1 MARNVSDNRKV
12 FSPTACGRS
21 PSGPSPSVATRHLP
35 TQWGVTLAE
44 GAKRCDNY
52 PIERYT
58 PLDKKVLVIIPCY
71 NEEDNIVN
79 TVENLRAECPEVDFL
94 VVNDCSTDSSAELLR
109 KHHYPFLDLPVNLGI
124 GGGVQCGY
132 RYARAN
138 GYDVAVQMDGDGQHD
153 PAYLM
158 QVVQPVLD
166 GKLDMCIGSRFIK
179 CEGFQTS
186 FMRRV
191 GIRFL
196 SWLIHILCGQRILD
210 VTSGFRA
217 TGPQLTAYFAE
228 HYASDYPEPEA
239 ILAATLAGF
248 RVGEAPVVMKERQG
262 GVSSIR
268 SFKSAYYMIKV
279 SLSLI
284 IDRLSI
290 KKIHQ
295 PKSK

>member
-1 MARNVSDNRKV
+1 MFA
-12 FSPTACGRS
+12 PTHLFK
-21 PSGPSPSVATRHLP
+21 PSPFPKCYT
-35 TQWGVTLAE
+35 TQ
-44 GAKRCDNY
+44 
-52 PIERYT
+52 IERYT

-124 GGGVQCGY
+124 GGNVQCGY
-132 RYARAN
+132 LYAVRN

-158 QVVQPVLD
+158 EIVQPVLD
-166 GKLDMCIGSRFIK
+166 GECDMCIGSRFVK
-179 CEGFQTS
+179 KEGFQTS

-196 SWLIHILCGQRILD
+196 SGLIFLLSGHRVLD

-217 TGPQLTAYFAE
+217 TNARMTAYFAR
-228 HYASDYPEPEA
+228 HYAIDYPEPEA
-239 ILAATLAGF
+239 ALAAILAGF
-248 RVGEAPVVMKERQG
+248 KVAEAPVIMRERQG
-262 GVSSIR
+262 GVSSIH
-268 SFKSAYYMIKV
+268 SFKSVYYMIKV
-279 SLSLI
+279 SLALI

-290 KKIHQ
+290 R
-295 PKSK
+295 KSKGGRA

>member
-1 MARNVSDNRKV
+1 MNH
-12 FSPTACGRS
+12 P
-21 PSGPSPSVATRHLP
+21 
-35 TQWGVTLAE
+35 
-44 GAKRCDNY
+44 AK
-52 PIERYT
+52 I
-58 PLDKKVLVIIPCY
+58 LVIIPCY
-71 NEEDNIVN
+71 NEEANIVS
-79 TVENLRAECPEVDFL
+79 TVERLRATCPQVDFL
-94 VVNDCSTDSSAELLR
+94 IINDCSTDRSAELLAE
-109 KHHYPFLDLPVNLGI
+109 HSYPFLDLPVNLGI

-217 TGPQLTAYFAE
+217 TGPQLTAYFVE

>member
-1 MARNVSDNRKV
+1 MNH
-12 FSPTACGRS
+12 P
-21 PSGPSPSVATRHLP
+21 
-35 TQWGVTLAE
+35 
-44 GAKRCDNY
+44 AK
-52 PIERYT
+52 I
-58 PLDKKVLVIIPCY
+58 LVIIPCY
-71 NEEDNIVN
+71 NEEANIVS
-79 TVENLRAECPEVDFL
+79 TVERLRTTCPQVDFL
-94 VVNDCSTDSSAELLR
+94 IINDCSTDRSAELLAE
-109 KHHYPFLDLPVNLGI
+109 HGYPFLDLPVNLGI

-132 RYARAN
+132 RYARAH

-166 GKLDMCIGSRFIK
+166 GKLDMCI
-179 CEGFQTS
+179 
-186 FMRRV
+186 

>member
-1 MARNVSDNRKV
+1 M
-12 FSPTACGRS
+12 
-21 PSGPSPSVATRHLP
+21 ATRFWICLSN
-35 TQWGVTLAE
+35 LA
-44 GAKRCDNY
+44 
-52 PIERYT
+52 
-58 PLDKKVLVIIPCY
+58 
-71 NEEDNIVN
+71 
-79 TVENLRAECPEVDFL
+79 
-94 VVNDCSTDSSAELLR
+94 
-109 KHHYPFLDLPVNLGI
+109 
-124 GGGVQCGY
+124 GY

-217 TGPQLTAYFAE
+217 TGPQ
-228 HYASDYPEPEA
+228 
-239 ILAATLAGF
+239 
-248 RVGEAPVVMKERQG
+248 
-262 GVSSIR
+262 
-268 SFKSAYYMIKV
+268 SAYYMIKV

>member
-1 MARNVSDNRKV
+1 MFMPAV
-12 FSPTACGRS
+12 F
-21 PSGPSPSVATRHLP
+21 H
-35 TQWGVTLAE
+35 
-44 GAKRCDNY
+44 
-52 PIERYT
+52 
-58 PLDKKVLVIIPCY
+58 
-71 NEEDNIVN
+71 
-79 TVENLRAECPEVDFL
+79 ENLFDDLFDPFWNDGALERAMNREERETFGKRGA
-94 VVNDCSTDSSAELLR
+94 NMMKTDVKQTE
-109 KHHYPFLDLPVNLGI
+109 
-124 GGGVQCGY
+124 
-132 RYARAN
+132 N

-158 QVVQPVLD
+158 EIVQPVLD
-166 GKLDMCIGSRFIK
+166 GECDMCIGSRFIK